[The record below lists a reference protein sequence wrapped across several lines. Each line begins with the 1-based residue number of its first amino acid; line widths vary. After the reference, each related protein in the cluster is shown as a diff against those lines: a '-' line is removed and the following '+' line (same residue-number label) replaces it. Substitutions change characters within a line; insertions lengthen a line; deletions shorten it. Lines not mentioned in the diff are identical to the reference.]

1 MGKRYVIGGCITLL
15 TICTVIIF
23 NSVIC
28 TWAFSSTSEKG
39 SMSVVDAT
47 IIETIAAAS
56 EQQTTTS
63 EQEKSDNAKTSQQID
78 VNAIS
83 KEEAIKYAASYQ
95 KVIKLFGNAEL
106 TGTAFYSQGT
116 GPTGPNWMVYLT
128 RGPLTNELQESCCI
142 SVNALNGEIDEYSS
156 GGVCYVKSYGSGI
169 YVTTDKSIDFTKTN

>member
-56 EQQTTTS
+56 EQ
-63 EQEKSDNAKTSQQID
+63 EKSDNAKTSQQID

-95 KVIKLFGNAEL
+95 KVIKLFDNAEL

-116 GPTGPNWMVYLT
+116 GPTGPSWVVYLT
-128 RGPLTNELQESCCI
+128 RGPLTNDLQESCYI
-142 SVNALNGEIDEYSS
+142 NVNALNGEIDEYSS